1 MQTFEVIVT
10 NHHHVPFL
18 SIEVDAE
25 TAEFAQQCAEQ
36 SRRATGMHSKGD
48 VYSAVELLDECDE
61 QAALEFAVESLC
73 LLSPGF
79 AARVHEIAGAC
90 AP

>member
-10 NHHHVPFL
+10 NHHVPFL

-25 TAEFAQQCAEQ
+25 TAELAQQCAEQ
-36 SRRATGMHSKGD
+36 SRRATGMHSNGD